1 MNSKIKLIDAY
12 IEKCE
17 KCKDY
22 SVAKNLTDTI
32 VSVFKNDIADITD
45 GLDSYNPV
53 HVYENLNG
61 ENVRIDYISDVK
73 LLGEKI
79 SYYKASLEYEI
90 DKLQKNNVPF
100 VSVNQNTNISIAL
113 SLEQTINLI
122 ESIPNEKLSPDE
134 KEQLEGKLSKLGTE
148 KEKSK
153 VWDKAQSVL
162 KWIADKGVEVGIAA
176 LPYIVEMLKNA
187 K

>member
-1 MNSKIKLIDAY
+1 MNSKIQLIDDY

-17 KCKDY
+17 KCTNAE
-22 SVAKNLTDTI
+22 AKKLSEEI
-32 VSVFKNDIADITD
+32 IAVYVSEIKNITKN
-45 GLDSYNPV
+45 LDSYTLKSRGIPT
-53 HVYENLNG
+53 
-61 ENVRIDYISDVK
+61 DYIGDVR
-73 LLGEKI
+73 LL
-79 SYYKASLEYEI
+79 KAHLVNHKANLENNLRFSEGNTSQI
-90 DKLQKNNVPF
+90 FNIQQTQKTDI
-100 VSVNQNTNISIAL
+100 SVNITLKQV
-113 SLEQTINLI
+113 INLI